1 MEEDDVNDDLFAH
14 HRESLAHSAREARQ
28 QVDFQPLDI
37 SPWLAMSLLQKA
49 IRRGQEDIALRAAAT
64 LLRDCPDRLWR
75 RCGITAFEDIGVADL
90 NVVSEVTAALA
101 GKTYRSRI
109 GGEWA
114 VAATII
120 SRMARATKCRAA
132 DDLFTAAE
140 LHPSL
145 ETARQELWSKPTFEL
160 LQHAISSYP
169 LPERAIAL
177 WYLFGTNPR
186 TCSMRERRGE
196 PQVAFEGMRQAG
208 LSESVLAIAWE
219 GFRKLREPLTAAIL
233 LLHPLMSAEERT
245 IDDDPC
251 GPETM
256 LGEVPSWAY
265 DVHTREGRA
274 ALQRFLAGTSDTA
287 RWVGAHIPTEKRVK
301 FLGSVV
307 FRIESGLVRSRLR
320 WPTGDALRELVD
332 QGCSGR
338 LGHASEILDLMRRD
352 LPELNEVRANVR

>member
-1 MEEDDVNDDLFAH
+1 VNDDLFAH
-14 HRESLAHSAREARQ
+14 HRESLAHSACEARQ
-28 QVDFQPLDI
+28 QADFHPLDI
-37 SPWLAMSLLQKA
+37 SPWLAMSLMQKA
-49 IRRGQEDIALRAAAT
+49 IRRGLEETSLRAAAT
-64 LLRDCPDRLWR
+64 LLRDSPDRLWR
-75 RCGITAFEDIGVADL
+75 RCGVTAFEDIGVADL
-90 NVVSEVTAALA
+90 DVVAEVTAALA

-132 DDLFTAAE
+132 DDLLTAAE
-140 LHPSL
+140 GHPSL
-145 ETARQELWSKPTFEL
+145 ESARQQFWSRPMAELV
-160 LQHAISSYP
+160 QHAISSAP
-169 LPERAIAL
+169 LPERAISL
-177 WYLFGTNPR
+177 WYVLGTNPR

-208 LSESVLAIAWE
+208 LSEPVLAIARE

-245 IDDDPC
+245 IDDDPSV
-251 GPETM
+251 PETM
-256 LGEVPSWAY
+256 VGEVPSWAY

-274 ALQRFLAGTSDTA
+274 SLQRFLQGTSETA

-320 WPTGDALRELVD
+320 WSTGDSLRELVD
-332 QGCSGR
+332 QGCGGR
-338 LGHASEILDLMRRD
+338 LGFASEILELMRRD
-352 LPELNEVRANVR
+352 LPELNEVRADVL